1 MILELCQAA
10 SFITTIND
18 PKLIFVWSVHNKAS
32 FLQLRNTFERKI
44 IDPFFNSKSIYFS
57 IACIIFI
64 MLQATLTI
72 FISYDTIGM
81 ETPAPLKETSKCL
94 NSNILTKRHIEH
106 PKIKTY
112 SNISQKNPGFS
123 NHKWYEFFKYGKQN
137 LKQICL

>member
-1 MILELCQAA
+1 
-10 SFITTIND
+10 
-18 PKLIFVWSVHNKAS
+18 
-32 FLQLRNTFERKI
+32 
-44 IDPFFNSKSIYFS
+44 
-57 IACIIFI
+57 

-94 NSNILTKRHIEH
+94 NSNILAKRHIEH

-123 NHKWYEFFKYGKQN
+123 NHK
-137 LKQICL
+137 